1 MIVPK
6 FFLLTGDA
14 LFHHCIFNVQVIN
27 MVHTRDGLVVVSSSG
42 IARIWEPSSG
52 ILKWETNLAT
62 AAENE

>member
-1 MIVPK
+1 
-6 FFLLTGDA
+6 
-14 LFHHCIFNVQVIN
+14 